1 MGGDW
6 LHETADYIGK
16 NKGEVA
22 MNDVRK
28 NEVRAISSIRT
39 KIVLFVVAAI
49 ILPVVVN
56 LINAN
61 VSAKKSITKLAK
73 NYMEDIALITGQE
86 IEQEIELQG
95 WDTVMAPE
103 EFQKKFGFVKVK
115 DVDSSYGYAV
125 DAGGTMLYHP
135 TADKIGQLVE
145 NAAVKQIIAEMGKG
159 NRPETDVI
167 VYDFKGVTKCASF
180 YVGKNMDFI
189 FVITADEEEM
199 LADVSAMTSRSILFG
214 ILSLIACVVVG
225 FVVASRIVKPIEQT
239 TKDVV
244 RISELDFTSD
254 GTETKAGKD
263 EAGVMKQAIEI
274 LRQQLHD
281 VVVEING
288 QSKELHDIA
297 SMVSRN
303 ASETSNA
310 VEQVER
316 AVAEIAEGA
325 TSQAQDTQSATEQII
340 LMGNMIEETDC
351 EVGELRTTARG
362 MRQSGEKALE
372 IISEL
377 GKVNDKTKSAI
388 DVIARQ
394 TEVTNES
401 TKKIK
406 AAVDIITDIAEE
418 TNLLSLNASIEA
430 ARAGEQGRGFAVVA
444 SQIQKLAEQSN
455 ESAKQITE
463 IIKLLIDE
471 SEKSV
476 ETMEEV
482 KAVVRDQDENVAQTE
497 AAFNEVKIGIDSSIE
512 GIRNIITK
520 TKQLDEARVKVVDI
534 VQSLTAIAEQNAAS
548 TEETSAS
555 AVEVGAIMQDIAA
568 NAKKL
573 DEIED
578 LLYASISKLKI

>member
-1 MGGDW
+1 
-6 LHETADYIGK
+6 
-16 NKGEVA
+16 
-22 MNDVRK
+22 MNDVKK

-49 ILPVVVN
+49 ILTVVVN
-56 LINAN
+56 LINTN
-61 VSAKKSITKLAK
+61 VSAKKSNTKLTK

-86 IEQEIELQG
+86 IEREIELQG
-95 WDTVMAPE
+95 WDTVMEPGN
-103 EFQKKFGFVKVK
+103 FQKEFGYVKVK
-115 DVDSSYGYAV
+115 DIDSSYGYVV
-125 DAGGTMLYHP
+125 DAGGTILYHP
-135 TADKIGQLVE
+135 TAEKIGQPVE
-145 NAAVKQIIAEMGKG
+145 NAAVKQILAEMEKG

-167 VYDFKGVTKCASF
+167 VYDFKGVTKYASF

-189 FVITADEEEM
+189 FVITADENEM
-199 LADVSAMTSRSILFG
+199 LADISAMTSRSILFG
-214 ILSLIACVVVG
+214 ILSLIVCAVVG
-225 FVVASRIVKPIEQT
+225 FIVAHKIVKPIEQT

-263 EAGVMKQAIEI
+263 EAGVMKRAIEI

-297 SMVSRN
+297 AMVNRN
-303 ASETSNA
+303 ASESANA

-351 EVGELRTTARG
+351 EVGELRTTARE

-394 TEVTNES
+394 TEVTNDS

-463 IIKLLIDE
+463 IIKLLIEE

-476 ETMEEV
+476 QTMEEV

-497 AAFNEVKIGIDSSIE
+497 AAFNEVKSGIDSSIE

-568 NAKKL
+568 NARKL